1 MRMDAESEVRKS
13 DFGFPPQIIEM
24 AGRNA
29 TRGSRLEIGSRPG
42 ARRKS
47 KMNND
52 PSVAGSSF
60 NSLDL
65 LRLMHCLL
73 ILISLEL
80 EQRLSEVVDAERVL
94 WPFCSRRIERKMSNS
109 PYGQNLNGLQELQPE
124 ALLHSYHLGQHAV
137 FL

>member
-1 MRMDAESEVRKS
+1 
-13 DFGFPPQIIEM
+13 
-24 AGRNA
+24 
-29 TRGSRLEIGSRPG
+29 
-42 ARRKS
+42 
-47 KMNND
+47 MNND

-94 WPFCSRRIERKMSNS
+94 WPFCSRRIERKKPNS
-109 PYGQNLNGLQELQPE
+109 PYGQNLIQELQPE